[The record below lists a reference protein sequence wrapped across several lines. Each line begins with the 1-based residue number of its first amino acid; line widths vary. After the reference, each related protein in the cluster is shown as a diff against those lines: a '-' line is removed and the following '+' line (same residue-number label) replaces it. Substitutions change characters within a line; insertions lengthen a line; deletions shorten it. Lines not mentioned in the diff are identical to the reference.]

1 MTGPDRPD
9 PDAAHDD
16 EPSHTDHE
24 DRTRADDALLPD
36 DGPVPMLL
44 AASWDQAEAKLYPAV
59 TTRPDL
65 YQRVLT
71 VVRLTVDRL
80 RALGPST
87 GALLA
92 AAEQGPALVSEVMSE
107 AGLSAYELDLDLV
120 ARAAL
125 AMRHREV
132 VAEQGARRR
141 LRRVAQG
148 HRSGQAWVVLE
159 EKGDAEGDP
168 FVPYT
173 RLEVEVATGR
183 ALLVTTRADEDFR
196 AVVHGVEQLRVDL
209 ETGWVEEPVGG
220 PVATALHPS
229 AAERE
234 AHAAS
239 LRGQPT
245 VA

>member
-1 MTGPDRPD
+1 MTDQDRPGG
-9 PDAAHDD
+9 
-16 EPSHTDHE
+16 E
-24 DRTRADDALLPD
+24 DALLPD
-36 DGPVPMLL
+36 DGPVPVQL

-92 AAEQGPALVSEVMSE
+92 AAEQGPALVSEVMAE
-107 AGLSAYELDLDLV
+107 AGLSAYELDLDLL

-132 VAEQGARRR
+132 TGEQAVRRR
-141 LRRVAQG
+141 LRLVARA
-148 HRSGQAWVVLE
+148 HRAGQAWVVLE
-159 EKGDAEGDP
+159 ERGDAEGDP

-196 AVVHGVEQLRVDL
+196 TVLHGVEPLRLDL
-209 ETGWVEEPVGG
+209 ATGGLEEPVGG
-220 PVATALHPS
+220 PVATTLLPG
-229 AAERE
+229 AAQRE
-234 AHAAS
+234 AHVAA
-239 LRGQPT
+239 LKGHP
-245 VA
+245 VVP

>member
-1 MTGPDRPD
+1 MTGPD
-9 PDAAHDD
+9 AQ
-16 EPSHTDHE
+16 
-24 DRTRADDALLPD
+24 ADDALLHD
-36 DGPVPMLL
+36 DGPVPMVL

-107 AGLSAYELDLDLV
+107 AGLSAYELDLDLL
-120 ARAAL
+120 ARAAM

-132 VAEQGARRR
+132 AAEQGARRR
-141 LRRVAQG
+141 LRLVAQG
-148 HRSGQAWVVLE
+148 RRAGAAWVVLE
-159 EKGDAEGDP
+159 EKGYAQGDL

-183 ALLVTTRADEDFR
+183 ALLITTRADEDFR
-196 AVVHGVEQLRVDL
+196 TVLHGVEQLRLDL
-209 ETGWVEEPVGG
+209 EAGSVEEPAGG
-220 PVATALHPS
+220 AVATTFHPS
-229 AAERE
+229 AEARE
-234 AHAAS
+234 AHVAV
-239 LRGQPT
+239 LREPPAG
-245 VA
+245 A

>member
-1 MTGPDRPD
+1 MTGPNRPE
-9 PDAAHDD
+9 PDAAPE
-16 EPSHTDHE
+16 EPGA
-24 DRTRADDALLPD
+24 RTGADDALLHD
-36 DGPVPMLL
+36 DGPVPMVL

-80 RALGPST
+80 QALGPST

-107 AGLSAYELDLDLV
+107 AGLSAYELDLDLL
-120 ARAAL
+120 AKAAL

-132 VAEQGARRR
+132 AAEQGARRR
-141 LRRVAQG
+141 MRRVAQG
-148 HRSGQAWVVLE
+148 HRAGQAWVVLE
-159 EKGDAEGDP
+159 EKGYAEGDP

-209 ETGWVEEPVGG
+209 ETGWVQEPEGG
-220 PVATALHPS
+220 AVATALHPS
-229 AAERE
+229 AAARE
-234 AHAAS
+234 AHAAL
-239 LRGQPT
+239 LREQPT

>member
-1 MTGPDRPD
+1 MTSAQGPGEQDPSPD
-9 PDAAHDD
+9 D
-16 EPSHTDHE
+16 
-24 DRTRADDALLPD
+24 LVPD
-36 DGPVPMLL
+36 DGPVPMQL
-44 AASWDQAEAKLYPAV
+44 AASWDQAEARLYPAV

-80 RALGPST
+80 RALGSST

-107 AGLSAYELDLDLV
+107 AGLSAYELDLDLL

-132 VAEQGARRR
+132 TAEQTVRRR
-141 LRRVAQG
+141 LRLVAQA
-148 HRSGQAWVVLE
+148 HRAGQQWVVLE
-159 EKGDAEGDP
+159 ERGHGEGDP

-183 ALLVTTRADEDFR
+183 ALLVTTRADADFR
-196 AVVHGVEQLRVDL
+196 TVLHGVEQLVLDL
-209 ETGWVEEPVGG
+209 GTGVLDEPLDG
-220 PVATALHPS
+220 PVATSSHPS
-229 AAERE
+229 ALERE
-234 AHAAS
+234 AHVVS
-239 LRGQPT
+239 LRRHPG